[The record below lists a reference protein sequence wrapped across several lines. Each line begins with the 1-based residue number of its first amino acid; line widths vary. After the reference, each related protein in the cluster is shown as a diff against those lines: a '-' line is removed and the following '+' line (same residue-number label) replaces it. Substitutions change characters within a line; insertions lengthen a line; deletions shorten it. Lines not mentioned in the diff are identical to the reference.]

1 MPEIFIVLFII
12 LSIFGLVSIV
22 RKIIMWLL
30 KYDDGEI
37 ITVIPIKGIAKI
49 LNIVFAAHT
58 NGQTGHLKITA

>member
-12 LSIFGLVSIV
+12 LSIFGLVNIV

-37 ITVIPIKGIAKI
+37 ITVIQLKSANSIY
-49 LNIVFAAHT
+49 NSST
-58 NGQTGHLKITA
+58 ND